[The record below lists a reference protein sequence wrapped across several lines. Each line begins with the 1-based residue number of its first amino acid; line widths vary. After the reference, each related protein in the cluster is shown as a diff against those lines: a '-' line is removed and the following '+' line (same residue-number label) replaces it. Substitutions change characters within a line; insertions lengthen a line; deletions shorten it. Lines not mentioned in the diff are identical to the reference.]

1 MATDA
6 EKGKLKRA
14 LLKKFLP
21 LGIIGGFCLLLMAGL
36 SVFMWVLCREGEVSP
51 LLAVGMTAVTLFVG
65 VTFAV
70 TLRPFFRDLRHFRR
84 GEIRGLYG
92 SVLRFRRE
100 EEQQGESSAVYYRPV
115 LLDRET
121 LQEVELKIEGLQPE
135 KLYRVLFLPETRL
148 GTAEE
153 VPDGQPVRLSAA
165 AQALSL
171 SEHKRELQQRFFRP
185 FRRALAYGGLALALC
200 VLLGWFF
207 WSGYAAEEFPFAA
220 ALLVTLLF
228 AGNFL
233 FWLIS
238 LLPYL
243 RDLADCRAGQFRQM
257 TGRVVRYREQT
268 GPSQRTPPKSL
279 RKMFSKEVRSEA
291 PDPLISTDRPI
302 VREVRTGEEFKLLL
316 PGTCLN
322 GVYEILYLPHTGIGV
337 VIAERE
343 G

>member
-21 LGIIGGFCLLLMAGL
+21 LCIAWGLFLLLMAGL
-36 SVFMWVLCREGEVSP
+36 SVFMWVLCREGEVS
-51 LLAVGMTAVTLFVG
+51 LFLAVVMTAVTLFVG

-100 EEQQGESSAVYYRPV
+100 EEQQGEDSVVYYRPI

-135 KLYRVLFLPETRL
+135 KLYRILFLPETRF

-185 FRRALAYGGLALALC
+185 FRRALVHGGLALALC

-238 LLPYL
+238 LLPTL
-243 RDLADCRAGQFRQM
+243 RDLADCGAGQCRQM

-268 GPSQRTPPKSL
+268 GPSQRTPTKSL